1 MDAQQIEARIKA
13 LESQVRKLEDIEEI
27 KRLQKA
33 YGYYLEHWM
42 NDEIIDLFSD
52 SNDLVLNGAEGG
64 KPELRKY
71 FKSLKDFSRNPEFL
85 HQAMQLSGIVDVN
98 PDGVTAEGRWYGYGK
113 VALPAGKGVR
123 PLSLDGIYTVEYVK
137 EDGKWKIKKL
147 IFHQI
152 ILAPPDEGWVK
163 KERIAAITPHKPK
176 KGAPPR
182 KPLDSD
188 ARYPS
193 GYIVPFHFKHP
204 VTGEKT
210 SEAKHNA
217 SLKRKQTIK
226 PHSAGLMFKNSMMER
241 TLFNRRVTH

>member
-1 MDAQQIEARIKA
+1 MDSQQMEARIKT
-13 LESQVRKLEDIEEI
+13 LESHVRKLDDIEEI

-42 NDEIIDLFSD
+42 NEEIMDLFAD
-52 SNDLVLNGAEGG
+52 RPDLVLNGATGG
-64 KPELRKY
+64 KQELRKF
-71 FKSLKDFSRNPEFL
+71 FKSLKDLSRNPEFL

-98 PDGVTAEGRWYGYGK
+98 PDGETAEGRWYGYGA

-123 PLSLDGIYTVEYVK
+123 ALSLDGIYTAEYIK

-147 IFHQI
+147 IFHPI

-163 KERIAAITPHKPK
+163 KERIAAITPGDLSKRKPK
-176 KGAPPR
+176 
-182 KPLDSD
+182 KPLDSQS
-188 ARYPS
+188 RYPS

-204 VTGEKT
+204 VTGKKT

-217 SLKRKQTIK
+217 SLKLNQTNK
-226 PHSAGLMFKNSMMER
+226 PQEQ
-241 TLFNRRVTH
+241 